1 MIVSLMKALGITALA
16 FVLSLL
22 MVSPLSFS
30 ATSIFSPPERQDF
43 TISDFYTQVADRRPV
58 RHLEDQIVLVDIGSM
73 DREQIAQVI
82 SIISLCEPRSVGVD
96 VMFEEPSLMGDEV
109 DSVLIASIKE
119 LASVAPV
126 VFPINVTHNDKGKYS
141 LKSKPFFYN
150 KLPSMRYGAAN
161 MPSKHEGGTIRE
173 MAVAY
178 PPYESFPGAVVGTVD
193 SDKIDKLKARGNK
206 LETIDYA
213 SREYLVIPAEELI
226 DRAEELMGK
235 VVIIGSMNDKE
246 DLHAVPLSSSMSGVL
261 IQVAGV
267 STILGERYYS
277 SPGKL
282 WDWFMA
288 SFLCFVV
295 TWLGLLVNV
304 KVKGLVVRILQLILV
319 YAAVQIGYSL
329 YVDHRIIINFTY
341 TLLMVTFGLF
351 AADIWNGVHGV
362 ALMIR
367 QKRVSR
373 KSK

>member
-1 MIVSLMKALGITALA
+1 MKALGITALA